1 MYPKLISELIESL
14 QIFPGVGRK
23 TAERLAFSVL
33 EMDSSNV
40 ETLAK
45 SLIEARNNIKKCKYC
60 NSYSDQE
67 VCYICADK
75 DRKNDLLCVVDDPKA
90 LFLFEKLG
98 SFKGKYFVLNSLI
111 SPLDGIGPDDIG
123 IDNLIRLIKEN
134 DAKEV
139 ILAFKQSVEGEAT
152 ALYLKTLLSNM
163 PVKITRIASG
173 VPLGADIEYI
183 DVLTLERAIEDRRE
197 L

>member
-75 DRKNDLLCVVDDPKA
+75 DRNNDLLCVVDDPKA

-173 VPLGADIEYI
+173 IPLGADIEYI

>member
-1 MYPKLISELIESL
+1 MYPKLIAELIESL

-67 VCYICADK
+67 ICYICVDK
-75 DRKNDLLCVVDDPKA
+75 DRNNDLLCVVDDPKA

-134 DAKEV
+134 EAKEV

>member
-1 MYPKLISELIESL
+1 MYPKLIAELIESL
-14 QIFPGVGRK
+14 QIFPGVGKK

-33 EMDSSNV
+33 EMPNANV
-40 ETLAK
+40 ETLAHN
-45 SLIEARNNIKKCKYC
+45 LIEARNNIKKCKYC
-60 NSYSDQE
+60 NSYSDQDI
-67 VCYICADK
+67 CYICADK
-75 DRKNDLLCVVDDPKA
+75 DRNNDLLCVVDDPKA

-134 DAKEV
+134 NAKEV

-152 ALYLKTLLSNM
+152 ALYLKTLLSDM
-163 PVKITRIASG
+163 PIKITRIASG

>member
-1 MYPKLISELIESL
+1 MYPKLIAELIESL

-67 VCYICADK
+67 ICYICADK
-75 DRKNDLLCVVDDPKA
+75 DRNNDLLCVVDDPKA

-134 DAKEV
+134 KAKEV

>member
-67 VCYICADK
+67 ICYICADK
-75 DRKNDLLCVVDDPKA
+75 GRNNDLLCVVDDPKA

-134 DAKEV
+134 KAKEV

>member
-1 MYPKLISELIESL
+1 MYPKLIAELIESL
-14 QIFPGVGRK
+14 QIFPGVGKK

-33 EMDSSNV
+33 EMPNANV
-40 ETLAK
+40 ETLAHN
-45 SLIEARNNIKKCKYC
+45 LIEARNNIKKCKYC
-60 NSYSDQE
+60 NSYSDQDI
-67 VCYICADK
+67 CYICADK
-75 DRKNDLLCVVDDPKA
+75 DRNNDLLCVVDDPKA

-134 DAKEV
+134 NAKEV

-152 ALYLKTLLSNM
+152 ALYLKTLLSDM
-163 PVKITRIASG
+163 PIKITKIASG

>member
-75 DRKNDLLCVVDDPKA
+75 DRNNDLLCVVDDPKA

-111 SPLDGIGPDDIG
+111 SPLDGIGSDDIG

>member
-75 DRKNDLLCVVDDPKA
+75 DRNNDLLCVVDDPKA

>member
-1 MYPKLISELIESL
+1 MYPKLIAELIESL

-67 VCYICADK
+67 ICYICADK
-75 DRKNDLLCVVDDPKA
+75 DRNNDLLCVVDDPKA

-134 DAKEV
+134 KAKEI

>member
-1 MYPKLISELIESL
+1 MYPKLIAELIESL
-14 QIFPGVGRK
+14 QIFPGVGKK

-33 EMDSSNV
+33 EMPNANV
-40 ETLAK
+40 ETLAHN
-45 SLIEARNNIKKCKYC
+45 LIEARNNIKKCKYS
-60 NSYSDQE
+60 NSYSDQDI
-67 VCYICADK
+67 CYICADK
-75 DRKNDLLCVVDDPKA
+75 DRNNDLLCVVDDPKA

-134 DAKEV
+134 NAKEV

-152 ALYLKTLLSNM
+152 ALYLKTLLSDM
-163 PVKITRIASG
+163 PIKITRIASG